1 MAKIVE
7 LGEAARLVENGMRL
21 MVGGFMGCGNAHKVI
36 DGLIESGV
44 TDLTLICNDGGLPDF
59 GVGKLVRHHRLRKLI
74 ATHVGL
80 NPEVAEQMNS
90 GELQVELIPQGSF
103 VEKIRAGGA
112 GLGGVLTPTGI
123 GTVVAEG
130 KQVIEVDGRD
140 YLLEKPIRADVALLN
155 GFWID
160 TRGNVWYKGTTRN
173 FNYVMATAADT
184 VIAEADHLVQIGDIR
199 PENVHTPG
207 VLVDYIVDGARS

>member
-1 MAKIVE
+1 MAKIVD
-7 LGEAARLVENGMRL
+7 LREAAALVHDGMRL
-21 MVGGFMGCGNAHKVI
+21 MIGGFMGCGNAHKVI
-36 DGLIESGV
+36 DALLETGV
-44 TDLTLICNDGGLPDF
+44 GGLTLICNDAGLPGY
-59 GVGKLVRHHRLRKLI
+59 GVGKLVEHHRVRTLV

-80 NPEVAEQMNS
+80 NPQVAAQMNS
-90 GELQVELIPQGSF
+90 GELQVQLVPQGSF

-123 GTVVAEG
+123 GTIVAEG
-130 KQVIEVDGRD
+130 KQVIEVDGRQF
-140 YLLEKPIRADVALLN
+140 LLEKPIRADVALIN

-173 FNYVMATAADT
+173 FNYVMAMAADT
-184 VIAEADHLVQIGDIR
+184 VIAEADHLVQVGDIR